1 MYVVLTPQGHFLAS
15 WLEPSVLRNADYPGS
30 VHIPKPL
37 GTALRP
43 AEPVLPLSV
52 LKSTTAASTDLWF
65 SCSAEDLLSHVLVQD
80 SLRDC

>member
-1 MYVVLTPQGHFLAS
+1 MYVVLTPQAHFLAS
-15 WLEPSVLRNADYPGS
+15 WLEPSVLRNADYPGR

-52 LKSTTAASTDLWF
+52 LKSTAAASTDLWF
-65 SCSAEDLLSHVLVQD
+65 SCLVEDLISHIL
-80 SLRDC
+80 LYRTP